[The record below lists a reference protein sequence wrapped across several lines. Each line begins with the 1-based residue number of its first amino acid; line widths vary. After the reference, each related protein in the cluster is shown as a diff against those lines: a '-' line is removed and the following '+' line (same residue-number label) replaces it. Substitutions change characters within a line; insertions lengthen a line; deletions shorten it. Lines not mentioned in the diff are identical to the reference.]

1 VSGRKTRSWKRYA
14 PFGRLCDSNVKVLP
28 LHLQGTACMRSLSTI
43 VARTAEC
50 PSAVRWVWSIQDDDG
65 GNDNADDKSKDDKSK
80 SWHGRCSSFDVG
92 RDGFGSS
99 TVDYVELA
107 AADFDALPLLVPKEQ
122 VHYRRRILHGSSP
135 GTGCLYIHSGECL
148 LPLSSV
154 WKIEPV
160 SIGFFWCILRQ
171 LWWGLSLWSAPKLSF
186 GELLS
191 GFTAFTPDTVATG
204 WTHCCRSLGKQ
215 NGRPLVMEARH
226 RRDQCREG
234 GPRMRD
240 TRVSFNSQDVLPG
253 A

>member
-1 VSGRKTRSWKRYA
+1 VTQMSRCYHCIFRARHVCGVFRPLLQELQNVPQLCGGCGRFRTMMAVMIMLTTK
-14 PFGRLCDSNVKVLP
+14 
-28 LHLQGTACMRSLSTI
+28 
-43 VARTAEC
+43 ARTTRA
-50 PSAVRWVWSIQDDDG
+50 SRGMGDAAASTWV
-65 GNDNADDKSKDDKSK
+65 
-80 SWHGRCSSFDVG
+80 